1 MKRTVLA
8 IAASLLFAV
17 GCEPITP
24 TVAPTGTGTEATPVE
39 ETVAEETTVEET
51 TVEETTVEEVAP
63 IEEAAPEVPAVEE
76 AAPAEE
82 AAPEVPAEPAAPAE
96 EAAPEAP
103 AEPAAPAEEAAPEA
117 PAEPAAPVEEA
128 APEVPAEP
136 AAPAVEEAAPEAPAE
151 PAAPAEEAAPEA
163 PAEPAAPAEEA
174 PAAEATP
181 AEPAA
186 PAEAAPEVPAE
197 PAAPATEAAPTAPA
211 DAVSA
216 YAPAAALTTQV
227 QKYMEEM
234 EEDLADPAKFADNKD
249 DVAENAAGLTVYFLA
264 LGLNDQDSEYK
275 AKAPNLVKAAQKL
288 AAATTYEE
296 AKAAFEAIK
305 TAEASTEALAWTKVA
320 PLASLMKQ
328 VPNIDSKMK
337 RTIPK
342 RMDKKQDE
350 CLANCA
356 AVAALMQGSIA
367 NAAETEQPTETAKW
381 TAFSI
386 QGRDAAAAVA
396 KAVAAQDAAA
406 AEEAMATLHK
416 SCDDCHAV
424 FHQNKKAENDE
435 TD

>member
-1 MKRTVLA
+1 MKRTALA
-8 IAASLLFAV
+8 IAASLLFVV
-17 GCEPITP
+17 GCNPPAP
-24 TVAPTGTGTEATPVE
+24 TSAPTGTGTETKP
-39 ETVAEETTVEET
+39 AEQAVVEET
-51 TVEETTVEEVAP
+51 TVEETVVEEVTPEVPAV
-63 IEEAAPEVPAVEE
+63 EEAAPEVPAEP

-82 AAPEVPAEPAAPAE
+82 AAPEVPAEPVAPAE

-103 AEPAAPAEEAAPEA
+103 AEPAAPAEEAAPEV

-136 AAPAVEEAAPEAPAE
+136 AAPAE
-151 PAAPAEEAAPEA
+151 AAPAE
-163 PAEPAAPAEEA
+163 
-174 PAAEATP
+174 P

-186 PAEAAPEVPAE
+186 PAEAAPAV
-197 PAAPATEAAPTAPA
+197 PA

-264 LGLNDQDSEYK
+264 LGLNDQDSAYK

-288 AAATTYEE
+288 AAATTHDE

-367 NAAETEQPTETAKW
+367 NADETEQPAETVKW
-381 TAFSI
+381 AAFSI

-406 AEEAMATLHK
+406 AEEAMTALHK

>member
-1 MKRTVLA
+1 MKRTALA
-8 IAASLLFAV
+8 IAASLLFVV
-17 GCEPITP
+17 GCNPPAP
-24 TVAPTGTGTEATPVE
+24 TSAPTGTGTETKP
-39 ETVAEETTVEET
+39 AEQAVVEET
-51 TVEETTVEEVAP
+51 TVEETVVEEVTPEVPAV
-63 IEEAAPEVPAVEE
+63 EEAAPEVPAEP

-82 AAPEVPAEPAAPAE
+82 AAPEVPAEPVAPAE

-103 AEPAAPAEEAAPEA
+103 AEPAAPAEEAAPEV

-136 AAPAVEEAAPEAPAE
+136 AAPAE
-151 PAAPAEEAAPEA
+151 AAPAE
-163 PAEPAAPAEEA
+163 
-174 PAAEATP
+174 P

-186 PAEAAPEVPAE
+186 PAEAAPAV
-197 PAAPATEAAPTAPA
+197 PA

-264 LGLNDQDSEYK
+264 LGLNDQDSAYK

-288 AAATTYEE
+288 AAATTHDE

-305 TAEASTEALAWTKVA
+305 AAEASTEALAWTKVA

-367 NAAETEQPTETAKW
+367 NADETEQPAETVKW
-381 TAFSI
+381 AAFSI

-406 AEEAMATLHK
+406 AEEAMTALHK

>member
-1 MKRTVLA
+1 MKRTALA
-8 IAASLLFAV
+8 IVASLLFVV
-17 GCEPITP
+17 GCEPTTP
-24 TVAPTGTGTEATPVE
+24 TVAPNSGTGTEAAPVE
-39 ETVAEETTVEET
+39 ETVVEET
-51 TVEETTVEEVAP
+51 AVEETVVEEATP
-63 IEEAAPEVPAVEE
+63 TEEATPAEEAAPEVPAVEE
-76 AAPAEE
+76 TPAEPAAPTEE
-82 AAPEVPAEPAAPAE
+82 AAPEVPAVEETPAEPAAPAE
-96 EAAPEAP
+96 EAAPEVPAVEETP
-103 AEPAAPAEEAAPEA
+103 AEPAAPAEEAAPE
-117 PAEPAAPVEEA
+117 V
-128 APEVPAEP
+128 
-136 AAPAVEEAAPEAPAE
+136 PAVEETPAE
-151 PAAPAEEAAPEA
+151 PAAPAEEAAPEVPAVEETPAEPAA
-163 PAEPAAPAEEA
+163 PAEEAPTVEEAPAAPAEEA
-174 PAAEATP
+174 PAAEA
-181 AEPAA
+181 A
-186 PAEAAPEVPAE
+186 PA
-197 PAAPATEAAPTAPA
+197 APA

-234 EEDLADPAKFADNKD
+234 EEDLADPAQFADNKD
-249 DVAENAAGLTVYFLA
+249 DVVENAAGLTVFFLA
-264 LGLNDQDSEYK
+264 LGLNDQNSDYK
-275 AKAPNLVKAAQKL
+275 AKAPNLVKAAQAL

-305 TAEASTEALAWTKVA
+305 TAEASTDALAWTKVA

-367 NAAETEQPTETAKW
+367 NAAETEQPTETVKW

-396 KAVAAQDAAA
+396 KAVAAQDATA
-406 AEEAMATLHK
+406 AEEAMAALHK

>member
-1 MKRTVLA
+1 MKRTALA
-8 IAASLLFAV
+8 IAASLLFVV
-17 GCEPITP
+17 GCNPPAP
-24 TVAPTGTGTEATPVE
+24 TSAPTGTGTETKP
-39 ETVAEETTVEET
+39 AEQAVVEET
-51 TVEETTVEEVAP
+51 TVEETVVEEVTPEVPAV
-63 IEEAAPEVPAVEE
+63 EEAAPEVPAEP

-96 EAAPEAP
+96 EAAPEVPAEPVAPAEEAAPEAP
-103 AEPAAPAEEAAPEA
+103 AEPAAPAEEAAPEV

-136 AAPAVEEAAPEAPAE
+136 AAPAE
-151 PAAPAEEAAPEA
+151 AAPAE
-163 PAEPAAPAEEA
+163 
-174 PAAEATP
+174 P

-186 PAEAAPEVPAE
+186 PAEAAPAV
-197 PAAPATEAAPTAPA
+197 PA

-264 LGLNDQDSEYK
+264 LGLNDQDSAYK

-288 AAATTYEE
+288 AAATTHDE

-367 NAAETEQPTETAKW
+367 NADETEQPAETVKW
-381 TAFSI
+381 AAFSI

-406 AEEAMATLHK
+406 AEEAMTALHK

>member
-1 MKRTVLA
+1 MKRTALA
-8 IAASLLFAV
+8 IAASLLFVV
-17 GCEPITP
+17 GCNPPAP
-24 TVAPTGTGTEATPVE
+24 TAAPTGADTETKPAEQAVVEETAVE
-39 ETVAEETTVEET
+39 ETV
-51 TVEETTVEEVAP
+51 VEEVTPEAP
-63 IEEAAPEVPAVEE
+63 AVEEAAPEVPAL
-76 AAPAEE
+76 
-82 AAPEVPAEPAAPAE
+82 PE
-96 EAAPEAP
+96 
-103 AEPAAPAEEAAPEA
+103 
-117 PAEPAAPVEEA
+117 AAPVEEA
-128 APEVPAEP
+128 APEVPA
-136 AAPAVEEAAPEAPAE
+136 V
-151 PAAPAEEAAPEA
+151 
-163 PAEPAAPAEEA
+163 
-174 PAAEATP
+174 
-181 AEPAA
+181 PAA
-186 PAEAAPEVPAE
+186 PAEAAPAV
-197 PAAPATEAAPTAPA
+197 PA

-249 DVAENAAGLTVYFLA
+249 DVAENAAGLTVFFLA
-264 LGLNDQDSEYK
+264 LGLNDQDSAYK

-288 AAATTYEE
+288 AAATTHDE

-305 TAEASTEALAWTKVA
+305 TAKASTEALAWTKVA
-320 PLASLMKQ
+320 PLTSLMKQ

-350 CLANCA
+350 CLAQCA

-367 NAAETEQPTETAKW
+367 NADETEQPTETVKW

-396 KAVAAQDAAA
+396 KAVAAQDKAA
-406 AEEAMATLHK
+406 AEEAMTALHK

>member
-1 MKRTVLA
+1 MKRTALA
-8 IAASLLFAV
+8 IAASLLFVV
-17 GCEPITP
+17 GCNPPAP
-24 TVAPTGTGTEATPVE
+24 TSAPTGTGTETKP
-39 ETVAEETTVEET
+39 AEQAVVEET
-51 TVEETTVEEVAP
+51 TVEETVVEEVT
-63 IEEAAPEVPAVEE
+63 PEVPAVEE
-76 AAPAEE
+76 AAPEVPAEPAVPAVEEAAPEVPAEPAAPVEEAAPEVPAEPAVPAVEE

-96 EAAPEAP
+96 EAAPE
-103 AEPAAPAEEAAPEA
+103 
-117 PAEPAAPVEEA
+117 V
-128 APEVPAEP
+128 
-136 AAPAVEEAAPEAPAE
+136 
-151 PAAPAEEAAPEA
+151 
-163 PAEPAAPAEEA
+163 
-174 PAAEATP
+174 P

-197 PAAPATEAAPTAPA
+197 PAAPAAEAAPAVPA

-288 AAATTYEE
+288 AAATTHDE

-367 NAAETEQPTETAKW
+367 NADETEQPAETVKW

-396 KAVAAQDAAA
+396 KAVAAQDATA
-406 AEEAMATLHK
+406 AEEAMTALHK

>member
-1 MKRTVLA
+1 MTHMKRTALA
-8 IAASLLFAV
+8 IAASLLFVV
-17 GCEPITP
+17 GCNPPAP
-24 TVAPTGTGTEATPVE
+24 TSAPTGTGTETKP
-39 ETVAEETTVEET
+39 AEQAVVEET
-51 TVEETTVEEVAP
+51 TVEETVVEEVTPEVPAV
-63 IEEAAPEVPAVEE
+63 EEAAPEVPALPE

-82 AAPEVPAEPAAPAE
+82 AAPEV
-96 EAAPEAP
+96 
-103 AEPAAPAEEAAPEA
+103 

-136 AAPAVEEAAPEAPAE
+136 AAPAVEEAAPEV
-151 PAAPAEEAAPEA
+151 

-174 PAAEATP
+174 PAAP
-181 AEPAA
+181 AEEAPA
-186 PAEAAPEVPAE
+186 AEAAPA
-197 PAAPATEAAPTAPA
+197 APA

-264 LGLNDQDSEYK
+264 LGLNDQDSAYK

-288 AAATTYEE
+288 AAATTHDE

-367 NAAETEQPTETAKW
+367 NADETEQPAETVKW

-396 KAVAAQDAAA
+396 KAVAAQDATA
-406 AEEAMATLHK
+406 AEEAMTVLHK